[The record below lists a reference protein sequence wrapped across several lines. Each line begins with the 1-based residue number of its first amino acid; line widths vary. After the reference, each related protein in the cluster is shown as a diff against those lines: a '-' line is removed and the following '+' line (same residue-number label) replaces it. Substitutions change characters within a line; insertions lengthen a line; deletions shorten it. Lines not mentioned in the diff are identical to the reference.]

1 MKTIEVD
8 PFDIQSINKAIKELE
23 HHEVVRKQR
32 ITEYIHKLCLK
43 GAEAANKTYNSKRET
58 KPSRKRSKSSSIFV
72 EVLPDGKGIK
82 AKGDQVV
89 FLEFGTG
96 VKVRDHELSAPLPVE
111 IMPGSWSESPE
122 GKHTWS
128 TWLQGGEFKG
138 KWIQRRFEDYPYNTE
153 PRPGMWE
160 AYKAIQAAQEQ
171 LANEV
176 FNK

>member
-8 PFDIQSINKAIKELE
+8 PFDIQSINKAIKDLE
-23 HHEVVRKQR
+23 DYEKVRKQR
-32 ITEYIHKLCLK
+32 ITEYVHKLCVK
-43 GAEAANKTYNSKRET
+43 GAEAAHKTYHTDK
-58 KPSRKRSKSSSIFV
+58 IHV

-82 AKGDQVV
+82 AHGDQVV

-96 VKVRDHELSAPLPVE
+96 VTVQDHELSSPLPIE

-128 TWLQGGEFKG
+128 IWLQGGEFKG
-138 KWIQRRFEDYPYNTE
+138 RWLQRRFEDYPYNTT

-160 AYKAIQAAQEQ
+160 AYKAIEAAQRQVAE
-171 LANEV
+171 EV